1 MALVP
6 RRTVLADHA
15 LGGIPVRYDSI
26 TDAIGNTPLVRID
39 PAVHG
44 LRNIDLFAKLEMLN
58 PWGSVKDRAAWSM
71 ARPLLAGAVEQGSQV
86 VELSSGNTAKALAV
100 VAGMH
105 GLDFKS
111 VTNRMRVPEIKDL
124 LLLLGA
130 EIEELPGQSECLDP
144 TATDDPLTLFHR
156 TLSASGSAHLH
167 TDQYFNP
174 RNTEAHLTGTGPE
187 IVKDL
192 DGRVPD
198 WFVACVGTAGSSTGV
213 ARALRQEDPSVR
225 VVGLVAAKS
234 DFIPGIR
241 TIDEVQEVGLF
252 DPGTYDTLESVSA
265 DEAIEGMLVLNRR
278 CGILGGPTSGAAYFG
293 AARHLRPLDEELT
306 ERGEELTERRTAVFI
321 VCDRVE
327 SYLSYVR
334 QRRPDLLGR
343 PARRNSPAD
352 LTDAEV
358 SGAPSVTV
366 AEARRWI
373 ESARPL
379 VVDLRSPY
387 AYAALHID
395 GSVNIVDELFAEL
408 LHGGLPFSRRQPVLL
423 ACPVGQQSARYAAL
437 LTRMGHPDARSL
449 TGGIIAWR
457 DAGAPLV
464 RD

>member
-1 MALVP
+1 M
-6 RRTVLADHA
+6 
-15 LGGIPVRYDSI
+15 RYDSI

-44 LRNIDLFAKLEMLN
+44 LRHIDLYAKLELLN
-58 PWGSVKDRAAWSM
+58 PFGSVKDRAAWHM
-71 ARPLLAGAVEQGSQV
+71 ARPHLESAAGPGGQV

-100 VAGMH
+100 LAGMH
-105 GLDFKS
+105 GLTFKS

-144 TATDDPLTLFHR
+144 TAADDPLTLFHR
-156 TLSASGSAHLH
+156 TLSEPGSTYVH

-192 DGRVPD
+192 DGRAPD
-198 WFVACVGTAGSSTGV
+198 WFIACVGTAGSSTGV
-213 ARALRQEDPSVR
+213 ARALREHQPGVR

-241 TIDEVQEVGLF
+241 TIDEAHEVGLF
-252 DPGTYDTLESVSA
+252 DPGTYETIEAVGA
-265 DEAIEGMLVLNRR
+265 DDAIEGMLTLNRR
-278 CGILGGPTSGAAYFG
+278 CGILAGPTGGAAYFG
-293 AARHLRPLDEELT
+293 AVRRLREIDAELT
-306 ERGEELTERRTAVFI
+306 ERQSAVFI

-334 QRRPDLLGR
+334 RRRPDLFGR
-343 PARRNSPAD
+343 PRRRNSPAD
-352 LTDAEV
+352 VPDAEIRIAPTV
-358 SGAPSVTV
+358 DVPAAQEWIATGA
-366 AEARRWI
+366 
-373 ESARPL
+373 PL
-379 VVDLRSPY
+379 VVDLRSPF

-395 GSVNIVDELFAEL
+395 PSVNIVDEIFEEI
-408 LHGGLPFSRRQPVLL
+408 LHGGLPFSRSRPVLL
-423 ACPVGQQSARYAAL
+423 ACPVGEKSARYAAL
-437 LTRMGHPDARSL
+437 LTRMGHPDVRSL
-449 TGGIIAWR
+449 AGGIVAWR

>member
-6 RRTVLADHA
+6 GRPVLADHTR
-15 LGGIPVRYDSI
+15 GGSSVRYDSI

-44 LRNIDLFAKLEMLN
+44 LSRIDLYAKLELLN
-58 PWGSVKDRAAWSM
+58 PFGSVKDRAAWHM
-71 ARPLLAGAVEQGSQV
+71 ARPHLSAAAPEQGGQV

-100 VAGMH
+100 LAGMH
-105 GLDFKS
+105 GRTFRS
-111 VTNRMRVPEIKDL
+111 VTNRMRIPEIKDL

-144 TATDDPLTLFHR
+144 TATDDPLTQFHR
-156 TLSASGSAHLH
+156 VLSEPGSTFVH

-174 RNTEAHLTGTGPE
+174 RNTEAHFTGTGPE

-192 DGRVPD
+192 DGRAPD
-198 WFVACVGTAGSSTGV
+198 WFIACVGTAGSSTGV
-213 ARALRQEDPSVR
+213 ARALREHDPAVR

-234 DFIPGIR
+234 DFVPGIR
-241 TIDEVQEVGLF
+241 TIDEAHEVGLF
-252 DPGTYDTLESVSA
+252 DPGTYDTIESVSA
-265 DEAIEGMLVLNRR
+265 DEAIEGMLTLNRR
-278 CGILGGPTSGAAYFG
+278 CGILAGPTGGAAYFG
-293 AARHLRPLDEELT
+293 ATRQLKAFDGELT
-306 ERGEELTERRTAVFI
+306 ERQSAVFI

-334 QRRPDLLGR
+334 RRRPDLFGR
-343 PARRNSPAD
+343 PRRGNSPAD
-352 LTDAEV
+352 LTDTEV
-358 SGAPSVTV
+358 RTAPAIGVTD
-366 AEARRWI
+366 ARAWI
-373 ESARPL
+373 ATGEPL
-379 VVDLRSPY
+379 VVDLRGPH

-395 GSVNIVDELFAEL
+395 GSVNIVDELFEEL
-408 LHGGLPFSRRQPVLL
+408 LHGGLPFSHNRPVLL
-423 ACPVGQQSARYAAL
+423 ACPVGEKSARYAAL
-437 LTRMGHPDARSL
+437 LTRMGHPDVRSL

>member
-1 MALVP
+1 M
-6 RRTVLADHA
+6 
-15 LGGIPVRYDSI
+15 RYDSI
-26 TDAIGNTPLVRID
+26 TEAIGNTPLVRID

-44 LRNIDLFAKLEMLN
+44 LAHIDLYAKLELFN
-58 PWGSVKDRAAWSM
+58 PFGSVKDRAAWNM
-71 ARPLLAGAVEQGSQV
+71 ARPHLAEAAERGSQV

-100 VAGMH
+100 LAGMH
-105 GLDFKS
+105 GLTFKS
-111 VTNRMRVPEIKDL
+111 VTNRMRVPEVKDL

-156 TLSASGSAHLH
+156 TLSEPGSAYLH

-192 DGRVPD
+192 DGRAPD

-213 ARALRQEDPSVR
+213 ARVLREHDPAVR

-241 TIDEVQEVGLF
+241 TIDEAHEVGLF
-252 DPGTYDTLESVSA
+252 DPGTYDTIEAVGS
-265 DEAIEGMLVLNRR
+265 DDAIEGMLTLNRR
-278 CGILGGPTSGAAYFG
+278 CGILAGPTGGAAYFG
-293 AARHLRPLDEELT
+293 AVRRLKAIDT
-306 ERGEELTERRTAVFI
+306 EQSERQTAVFI

-334 QRRPDLLGR
+334 KRRPDLFGR
-343 PARRNSPAD
+343 PRRPASPTD
-352 LTDAEV
+352 LSEAEIQAAPAIGVPDAQ
-358 SGAPSVTV
+358 A
-366 AEARRWI
+366 WI
-373 ESARPL
+373 ASDGPL
-379 VVDLRSPY
+379 VVDLRSPF

-395 GSVNIVDELFAEL
+395 GSVNIVDELFEEL
-408 LHGGLPFSRRQPVLL
+408 LHGGLPFSRNHPVLL
-423 ACPVGQQSARYAAL
+423 ACPVGEKSARYAAL
-437 LTRMGHPDARSL
+437 LTRMGHPDVRSL
-449 TGGIIAWR
+449 AGGIIAWR

>member
-1 MALVP
+1 M
-6 RRTVLADHA
+6 
-15 LGGIPVRYDSI
+15 RYDSI
-26 TDAIGNTPLVRID
+26 TEAIGNTPLVRVD

-44 LRNIDLFAKLEMLN
+44 LHHIDLYAKLELFN
-58 PWGSVKDRAAWSM
+58 PFGSVKDRAAWNM
-71 ARPLLAGAVEQGSQV
+71 AGPRLAEAAAHGSQV

-100 VAGMH
+100 LAGMH
-105 GLDFKS
+105 GLTFKS

-156 TLSASGSAHLH
+156 TLTEPGNTYLH

-174 RNTEAHLTGTGPE
+174 RNVEAHLTGTGPE

-192 DGRVPD
+192 DGRAPD
-198 WFVACVGTAGSSTGV
+198 WFIACVGTAGSSTGV
-213 ARALRQEDPSVR
+213 ARALREHDPAVR

-241 TIDEVQEVGLF
+241 TIDEAHQVGLF
-252 DPGTYDTLESVSA
+252 DPGTYDSIEPVNS
-265 DEAIEGMLVLNRR
+265 DEAIEGMLTLNRR
-278 CGILGGPTSGAAYFG
+278 CGILAGPTSGAAYFG
-293 AARHLRPLDEELT
+293 AVRRLRAVDT
-306 ERGEELTERRTAVFI
+306 ESAERRTAVFI

-334 QRRPDLLGR
+334 QRRPDLFGR
-343 PARRNSPAD
+343 PRRANSAAD
-352 LTDAEV
+352 LTEAEIQAAPAVGVADAQAWIAG
-358 SGAPSVTV
+358 GA
-366 AEARRWI
+366 
-373 ESARPL
+373 PL

-387 AYAALHID
+387 AFAALHID
-395 GSVNIVDELFAEL
+395 GSVNIVDEVFAEL
-408 LHGGLPFSRRQPVLL
+408 VRGGLPFSRSRPVLL
-423 ACPVGQQSARYAAL
+423 ACPVGEQSARYAAL
-437 LTRMGHPDARSL
+437 LTRMGHPDVRSL
-449 TGGIIAWR
+449 AGGIIAWR